1 MSDTKKILIVDDSFI
16 MRMLIKDIIQ
26 SDERFEI
33 CGEAANGIEA
43 VNMARKEKP
52 DAIILDIEMPVLDG
66 IGVMKRLK
74 LVGKFNIIIVSSLG
88 QVGSPQS
95 AEARKLG
102 AFDVIAKP
110 SGAMSL
116 DLSDKKGHEITAA
129 LHRLFG
135 FDA

>member
-43 VNMARKEKP
+43 VNFARKEKP

-135 FDA
+135 F